1 MRKELEGGG
10 WNPSGQLL
18 GPVPS
23 DPVPTTF
30 DAALNM
36 ASWLSLGHWA
46 LVALDKA
53 DGSFDFQAKVEQW
66 LVGDWEHVAVSAAAM
81 RDLQGYCNEMADAV
95 DFHAVLLDQFWDG
108 TAAQAAQVSFV
119 SQTSAFRL
127 AADRLEIAAKGYDDV
142 ASGLYGVAKDVG
154 NLIESLI
161 GLLISTGISLAATAA
176 GSVTLVIGALG
187 AAATYYNITQIV
199 SSIQKIVALIEGA
212 MTLVDTF
219 TDVVLGALGSA
230 GDWHPVTIPGPYDN
244 NVVTG

>member
-1 MRKELEGGG
+1 
-10 WNPSGQLL
+10 
-18 GPVPS
+18 
-23 DPVPTTF
+23 
-30 DAALNM
+30 
-36 ASWLSLGHWA
+36 
-46 LVALDKA
+46 
-53 DGSFDFQAKVEQW
+53 
-66 LVGDWEHVAVSAAAM
+66 
-81 RDLQGYCNEMADAV
+81 V

-119 SQTSAFRL
+119 SQTVAFRL

-154 NLIESLI
+154 NLIEALI